1 MTNKLYVV
9 GIGPGEQAYLTAQAR
24 RALEDAQ
31 VLVGYTVYVDLIA
44 NLFPEKE
51 TYTTPMRQEIDRCRW
66 ALETAASGK
75 TTALVCS
82 GDAGVYGM
90 AGPVLQ
96 LAPEWPEVE
105 IEVIPSVTAVL
116 SGAAVLGAPIGH
128 DFCVIS
134 LSDLLTPWEVI
145 EKRLRCAAQGDFSV
159 CLYNPASRKRADYL
173 QKACDILLAAG
184 AGPDTVCGYVRNI
197 GREGEEATIL
207 LLKELRDAKLDMFT
221 TVFVGSSTTLAEHGR
236 MITPRGY
243 ERKQGPCAL

>member
-1 MTNKLYVV
+1 MANKLYVV
-9 GIGPGEQAYLTAQAR
+9 GIGPGDQAYLTAQAR

-31 VLVGYTVYVDLIA
+31 VLVGYTVYVELVSGM
-44 NLFPEKE
+44 FPEKE
-51 TYTTPMRQEIDRCRW
+51 TYTTPMRREIDRCRW
-66 ALETAASGK
+66 ALEAAAGGK
-75 TTALVCS
+75 TAALVCS

-105 IEVIPSVTAVL
+105 IEVVPGVTAAL

-145 EKRLRCAAQGDFSV
+145 ENRLRCAAQGDFSI
-159 CLYNPASRKRADYL
+159 CLYNPASHKRADYL

-184 AGPDTVCGYVRNI
+184 AAPETVCGYVRNI
-197 GREGEEATIL
+197 GREGEKADIL
-207 LLKELRDAKLDMFT
+207 PLKELRDAKLDMFT
-221 TVFVGSSTTLAEHGR
+221 TVFVGSSATLAEYGR

-243 ERKQGPCAL
+243 ERKQDLCGS